1 MHLGIH
7 TVSFDF
13 PDATAPIEVTKAV
26 PQANPGSRRLVA
38 GQSGRYPLSLASPP
52 ADHGGMNDVSVVP
65 PTPDPRRTAR
75 SPAVLDRTE
84 CLSLLKRQAVG
95 RLGFMV
101 DGWPT
106 VLPVNYALDG
116 EDIVIRTD
124 AGTKLR
130 ALRHGA
136 QVSVQIDAVD
146 PLYRSGW
153 SVLAFGYGQEVSDE
167 ADLSR
172 TRSLPL
178 QSWAGGEK
186 DFWIRIRLVQITG
199 RRLSKAWQYP
209 DSPG

>member
-1 MHLGIH
+1 
-7 TVSFDF
+7 
-13 PDATAPIEVTKAV
+13 
-26 PQANPGSRRLVA
+26 
-38 GQSGRYPLSLASPP
+38 
-52 ADHGGMNDVSVVP
+52 
-65 PTPDPRRTAR
+65 
-75 SPAVLDRTE
+75 
-84 CLSLLKRQAVG
+84 
-95 RLGFMV
+95 MV

-178 QSWAGGEK
+178 QSWA
-186 DFWIRIRLVQITG
+186 VG
-199 RRLSKAWQYP
+199 RRTSGFGSGSSRSQAAGSRRHGSTRTRPVNADANSHAKPEQAGLRSSCVAGGL
-209 DSPG
+209 DA